1 MLALLSALAAE
12 AAENTTTINPV
23 VPDDLGEIFWG
34 AVSFFGLWILMRYVC
49 LPPLMK
55 VREERV
61 RKVIAD
67 QEAAADAESRAEQV
81 RRDYEAT
88 LGEARAEA
96 NRIIEEARAA
106 AEERRS
112 QVVAAAEAEAAEQRA
127 AAMAD
132 LDQARAAAVGELR
145 GEVAQLAVS
154 AASKVVQTDL
164 DVAGNQATVD
174 EYVNQASGPR

>member
-12 AAENTTTINPV
+12 AADNATTINPV
-23 VPDDLGEIFWG
+23 VPDDVGEIFWG

-55 VREERV
+55 VREERA

-67 QEAAADAESRAEQV
+67 QEAAANAETQAEQV
-81 RRDYEAT
+81 RRDYDAT

-96 NRIIEEARAA
+96 SRIIEEARSA
-106 AEERRS
+106 AETRRA
-112 QVVAAAEAEAAEQRA
+112 QVVGEVEAEVARERA
-127 AAMAD
+127 AAMAE
-132 LDQARAAAVGELR
+132 LDAARSVAVGELR
-145 GEVAQLAVS
+145 GDVAQLAVS
-154 AASKVVQTDL
+154 AASRVVQSEL

-174 EYVNQASGPR
+174 EYVNQAGGPR